1 MKQNSESLNKV
12 NPSSLQFSE
21 SAISHFKSQLIS
33 QSEISYIRIGV
44 RKAGCSGYEY
54 FFEYAEVQDKDDTL
68 IKHDDCTFL
77 IDPKSFEFL
86 KGSKVD
92 YEEDGFNKGIK
103 FHNPNATAV
112 CGCGESFSIETKQNS
127 DSEVTSQVKK
137 K

>member
-1 MKQNSESLNKV
+1 MEKFKPEH
-12 NPSSLQFSE
+12 LQFSDM
-21 SAISHFKSQLIS
+21 ALSHFSRLLKNENADKS
-33 QSEISYIRIGV
+33 IRIGIK
-44 RKAGCSGYEY
+44 KAGCSGYEY
-54 FFEYAEVQDKDDTL
+54 FFEYAETQTKDDTM

-77 IDPKSFEFL
+77 IDPQSFEFL

-112 CGCGESFSIETKQNS
+112 CGCGESFSIETAQSS
-127 DSEVTSQVKK
+127 DSEADSQVKK

>member
-1 MKQNSESLNKV
+1 MDRFKPDQ
-12 NPSSLQFSE
+12 LQFSDV
-21 SAISHFKSQLIS
+21 AISHFSGLLNKEDGNKS
-33 QSEISYIRIGV
+33 IRIGV
-44 RKAGCSGYEY
+44 KKAGCSGYEY
-54 FFEYAEVQDKDDTL
+54 FFEYAETHAEDDTL
-68 IKHDDCTFL
+68 IKHDNCTFL

-112 CGCGESFSIETKQNS
+112 CGCGESFTVDPDTISS
-127 DSEVTSQVKK
+127 SEVTSEVKK

>member
-1 MKQNSESLNKV
+1 MDKFKPEQ
-12 NPSSLQFSE
+12 LQFSDV
-21 SAISHFKSQLIS
+21 AISHFSGLLKKEDGNKS
-33 QSEISYIRIGV
+33 IRIGV
-44 RKAGCSGYEY
+44 KKAGCSGYEY
-54 FFEYAEVQDKDDTL
+54 FFEYAEIRDEDDTL

-112 CGCGESFSIETKQNS
+112 CGCGESFSIEKKQNS